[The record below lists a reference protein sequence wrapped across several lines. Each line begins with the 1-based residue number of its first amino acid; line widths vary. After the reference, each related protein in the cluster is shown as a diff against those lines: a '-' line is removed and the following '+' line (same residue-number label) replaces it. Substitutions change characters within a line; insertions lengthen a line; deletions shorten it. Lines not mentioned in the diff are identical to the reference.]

1 MTSASP
7 GPVEGARPFRGAQ
20 LPEGARPSRAAGPA
34 GDARPPADAVDRAA
48 GALLGLACGDA
59 LGMPVQSVPAAEV
72 ARRHGAITGFEPG
85 PPDQPI
91 SPHAPAATVTD
102 DTEQA
107 LLLARLLV
115 RGDGRVDPY
124 ALAAALRA
132 WEEGVRE
139 RGSLDTLGPSTRAAL
154 DALAAG
160 VDPSES
166 GRDGTT
172 NGAAMRAAPVG
183 IAVPLDGPPPGTGL
197 ERLVDAVART
207 ATPTHG
213 TSVAIAGACAVAAAV
228 SAGVGGATTEQALG
242 VAVQAAAAGARR
254 GRWVA
259 SADVAARTRWAV
271 ALVAGRRPEQ
281 AAADL
286 VDLVGTSLA
295 TAESVPAALAVASR
309 HPGDPWAAACAAA
322 CLGGDADTV
331 AAMAGAV
338 VGACCGASA
347 LPPGVRER
355 LVDANPAVLGDLD
368 AVVAGLLRLRARAGR
383 PAGRP

>member
-1 MTSASP
+1 MSP
-7 GPVEGARPFRGAQ
+7 RPAR
-20 LPEGARPSRAAGPA
+20 
-34 GDARPPADAVDRAA
+34 DARPAADAVDRAA
-48 GALLGLACGDA
+48 GALLALAAGDA

-72 ARRHGAITGFEPG
+72 RRRHGSITGFGPG

-91 SPHAPAATVTD
+91 SPGTPAATTTD

-115 RGDGRVDPY
+115 EGEGRVDPY
-124 ALAAALRA
+124 ALAAALRT

-160 VDPSES
+160 VDPAES
-166 GRDGTT
+166 GRAGTT
-172 NGAAMRAAPVG
+172 NGAAMRVAPVG
-183 IAVPLDGPPPGTGL
+183 IAVPLDDPPIGGVGL
-197 ERLVDAVART
+197 HRLVDAVAET

-213 TSVAIAGACAVAAAV
+213 TSAAIAGACAVAAAV
-228 SAGVGGATTEQALG
+228 SAGIGGATTGRALS

-259 SADVAARTRWAV
+259 SADVAARTRWAI
-271 ALVAGRRPEQ
+271 ALVAGRAPEE
-281 AAADL
+281 AAGDL

-295 TAESVPAALAVASR
+295 TAESVPAALAVASM
-309 HPGDPWAAACAAA
+309 HPRDPWAAACAAA
-322 CLGGDADTV
+322 SLGGDADTV

-355 LVDANPAVLGDLD
+355 LVAANAAVLGDLD
-368 AVVAGLLRLRARAGR
+368 AVVAGLLELRARALAAPAVAPAPGGR
-383 PAGRP
+383 